1 MDTVTTFCLKCHI
14 YPNLR
19 RQTSLPSVQF
29 LGQSMSNF
37 VHKYKATPC
46 SSNDEFWEI
55 LVFVQVISVLICDF
69 RTCLLNDDI
78 FAVKL
83 LETVVNVKG
92 RQIQWWAVVAYLRHC
107 PYNKQKKTSRRNKA
121 YTLTSLNVPGVC
133 KMLMKATRGIIRI
146 DDIARVHP
154 IHSAQLG

>member
-1 MDTVTTFCLKCHI
+1 MPYLPEFKT
-14 YPNLR
+14 
-19 RQTSLPSVQF
+19 TSLYSVQF
-29 LGQSMSNF
+29 AGQSMSNF

-46 SSNDEFWEI
+46 SSNDEFRKI
-55 LVFVQVISVLICDF
+55 LVFVRVISVLICDF
-69 RTCLLNDDI
+69 HTCLLNDDECV
-78 FAVKL
+78 VKL
-83 LETVVNVKG
+83 LETLLIVKG

-107 PYNKQKKTSRRNKA
+107 PYNNQRKTSRRNKL